1 MLVVADTSPM
11 RYLVVIH
18 AIEILPL
25 LYEQVVVPQA
35 VLAELQHPR
44 SPREV
49 RAWLTTP
56 PGWVEVRQPQQRPR
70 LPRLGPGE
78 QDAIHLAEELHADVI
93 LMDDEDGRIEAERR
107 AMAVIGTL
115 GVLERAAERGLLDL
129 PPVLAR
135 LQATNFFVDDALIQE
150 ALARD
155 AARKRPM

>member
-1 MLVVADTSPM
+1 MLVVADTSPL
-11 RYLVVIH
+11 RYLVVIQ

-25 LYEQVVVPQA
+25 LYERVVVPQA
-35 VLAELQHPR
+35 VLTELQHPR

-49 RAWLTTP
+49 RAWLATP
-56 PGWVEVRQPQQRPR
+56 PAWGEIRQPLQRTR
-70 LPRLGPGE
+70 LARLGPGE
-78 QDAIHLAEELHADVI
+78 QDAITLAEELHADVV

-129 PPVLAR
+129 PSALTR

-155 AARKRPM
+155 ATRKRPM

>member
-1 MLVVADTSPM
+1 MLVVADTSPL
-11 RYLVVIH
+11 RYLVVIQT
-18 AIEILPL
+18 IEILPL
-25 LYEQVVVPQA
+25 LYERVVMPHA
-35 VLAELQHPR
+35 VLTELQHPR

-49 RAWLTTP
+49 RAWLATP
-56 PGWVEVRQPQQRPR
+56 PAWVEVRHPRQRTR
-70 LPRLGPGE
+70 LARLGPGE
-78 QDAIHLAEELHADVI
+78 QDAIHLAEELHADVV

-129 PPVLAR
+129 PPTLAR
-135 LQATNFFVDDALIQE
+135 LQATNFFVDDVLIQE

>member
-1 MLVVADTSPM
+1 MLVVADTSPL
-11 RYLVVIH
+11 RYLVVIQ

-25 LYEQVVVPQA
+25 LYERVVVPQA
-35 VLAELQHPR
+35 VLTELQHPR

-49 RAWLTTP
+49 RAWLATP
-56 PGWVEVRQPQQRPR
+56 PAWVEIRQPLQRTR
-70 LPRLGPGE
+70 LARLGPGE
-78 QDAIHLAEELHADVI
+78 QDAITLAEELHADVV

-129 PPVLAR
+129 PSALTR

-155 AARKRPM
+155 ATRKRPM